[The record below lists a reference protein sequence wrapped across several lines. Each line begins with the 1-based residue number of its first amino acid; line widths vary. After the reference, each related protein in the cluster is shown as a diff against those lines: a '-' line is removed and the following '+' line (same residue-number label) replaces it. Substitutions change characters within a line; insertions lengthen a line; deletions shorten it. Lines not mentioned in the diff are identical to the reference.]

1 MIQFPRAIT
10 DFLDIGD
17 GRDLGMGAFGLYD
30 SKLEYSA
37 GVLAY
42 STAPR
47 LAVGVSAM
55 YNRRH
60 DQQLLNYDPTSGL
73 TDAQRRVFVDDRLL
87 KVGFE
92 TAFRYEGL
100 SLEAEVFLRKV
111 WLADTVGQDA
121 FSSLG
126 VGALGRAGYLQS
138 GYFLL
143 PHKVEVTGRFDFVDV
158 EPARPGYLLHPTGGL
173 NYFLRGYNLL
183 LQLMYRAN
191 IGVGF
196 DDYDDCWRSARPAL
210 RYTTASS
217 LNRPLSNTT
226 HEIYMML
233 QASL

>member
-196 DDYDDCWRSARPAL
+196 DNYDDYWRSARPAL

-217 LNRPLSNTT
+217 LDRPLSNTT